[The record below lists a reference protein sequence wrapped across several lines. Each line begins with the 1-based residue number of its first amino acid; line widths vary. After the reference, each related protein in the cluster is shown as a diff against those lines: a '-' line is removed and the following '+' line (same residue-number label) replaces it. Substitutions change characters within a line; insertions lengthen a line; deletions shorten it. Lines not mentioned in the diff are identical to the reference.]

1 MAETEE
7 LRVMI
12 ADDDQEMRRST
23 RLMMT
28 YVENAR
34 VVAIAQDG
42 REALELARQH
52 HPDVAL
58 MDVNMPQLDGLSA
71 IEVLMR
77 ENPEMV
83 CIVISAERQTA
94 TLQEAMRVGAR
105 GYLIK
110 PFTVDQLQAAL
121 DHARRLLQQQ
131 NERRRQAELD
141 RQREQLRYLEQLAGE
156 YARARRT
163 DQQAL
168 EVFETLAAYPDCQ
181 PRWLMVLAMMY
192 VVRKE
197 WGKLKA
203 LAERLEKLQSAH
215 AGR

>member
-1 MAETEE
+1 MGQDVE

-12 ADDDQEMRRST
+12 ADDDQEMRRTT

-28 YVENAR
+28 YVENAK

-42 REALELARQH
+42 REALELARQSK
-52 HPDVAL
+52 PDVVL

-71 IEVLMR
+71 IEALTR

-121 DHARRLLQQQ
+121 DHARKLLRLQL
-131 NERRRQAELD
+131 ERQRQAELT
-141 RQREQLRYLEQLAGE
+141 RQREQVRYLEQLAAE
-156 YARARRT
+156 YARARRS

-168 EVFETLAAYPDCQ
+168 EVFEALAAFPDCQ
-181 PRWLMVLAMMY
+181 PRWLMVLAMIY

-197 WGKLKA
+197 WKKLKA
-203 LAERLEKLQSAH
+203 LAERLEKLE
-215 AGR
+215 G

>member
-1 MAETEE
+1 MGQDVE

-12 ADDDQEMRRST
+12 ADDDQEMRRTT

-28 YVENAR
+28 YVENAK

-42 REALELARQH
+42 REALELAKQH
-52 HPDVAL
+52 KPDVAL

-71 IEVLMR
+71 IEALTR

-121 DHARRLLQQQ
+121 DHARKLLRMQRERQQ
-131 NERRRQAELD
+131 QAELA
-141 RQREQLRYLEQLAGE
+141 RQREQLRYLEQLAAE
-156 YARARRT
+156 YARTRRT
-163 DQQAL
+163 DQQAV
-168 EVFETLAAYPDCQ
+168 EVFEALAALPDCQ
-181 PRWLMVLAMMY
+181 PRWLMVLAMIY

-197 WGKLKA
+197 WKKLKA
-203 LAERLEKLQSAH
+203 LAERLEKLGA
-215 AGR
+215 

>member
-1 MAETEE
+1 MEEFQE

-28 YVENAR
+28 YVDHAR

-42 REALELARQH
+42 REALDLARQYQPH
-52 HPDVAL
+52 VAL
-58 MDVNMPQLDGLSA
+58 MDVNMPQMDGLSA
-71 IEVLMR
+71 IEVLTR
-77 ENPEMV
+77 ENPDMI

-121 DHARRLLQQQ
+121 DHARKLLRQQ
-131 NERRRQAELD
+131 EARKRQAELA
-141 RQREQLRYLEQLAGE
+141 RQREQLRYLEQLAAE
-156 YARARRT
+156 YARTKRT

-168 EVFETLAAYPDCQ
+168 EVFEALAAFPDCQ
-181 PRWLMVLAMMY
+181 PRWLMVLAMIY

-197 WGKLKA
+197 WSKLKA
-203 LAERLEKLQSAH
+203 LAERLENMKA
-215 AGR
+215 